1 MGFNGGFG
9 GGQRRSGFGGNRGGG
24 FRRGGGFNRGPREM
38 HEITCKS
45 CGKKD
50 QVPFKPRD
58 DKDVFCKDCY
68 FKSKGIEPRQPFNN
82 EAKAES
88 KPVKAESED
97 EMSEDADEM
106 SEESDEELQ

>member
-9 GGQRRSGFGGNRGGG
+9 GGQRRGGFGGNRGGG

-58 DKDVFCKDCY
+58 DKDVLCKECY
-68 FKSKGIEPRQPFNN
+68 FKSKGIEPRKPFG
-82 EAKAES
+82 ERKAEES
-88 KPVKAESED
+88 KPASED
-97 EMSEDADEM
+97 EMSDDMAEEES
-106 SEESDEELQ
+106 SEEEY